1 MKHEVILSGFG
12 GQGVMSI
19 GKNLVEAGV
28 AEDLQVSWVPSYG
41 PEMRGGTANCTVII
55 SSERIGSP
63 LVEDPSEIVVMNRA
77 ALAKFGPKVRAGG
90 TIFVNSSIVPD
101 TVERADVTVHYVP
114 CDDIA
119 RELGN
124 LKVSNMVMLG
134 AYVGATKVL
143 SVSTIE
149 TMIHE
154 MFTGKKERLI
164 PLNLAALHRGI
175 ACVQPITPCDKTK
188 DIA

>member
-28 AEDLQVSWVPSYG
+28 EEDLQVSWVPSYG

-55 SSERIGSP
+55 SDERIGSP
-63 LVEDPSEIVVMNRA
+63 LVEFPSEIVVMNRA
-77 ALAKFGPKVRAGG
+77 ALAKFAPKVRAGG
-90 TIFVNSSIVPD
+90 TIFINSSIVTD
-101 TVERADVTVHYVP
+101 TVDRDDVTVHYVP

-119 RELGN
+119 RDLGN

-143 SVSTIE
+143 NVATIE
-149 TMIHE
+149 SMIHD
-154 MFTGKKERLI
+154 MFAGKKAKLI
-164 PLNLAALHRGI
+164 PLNLAALHKGI
-175 ACVQPITPCDKTK
+175 ECVDTGIRPDL